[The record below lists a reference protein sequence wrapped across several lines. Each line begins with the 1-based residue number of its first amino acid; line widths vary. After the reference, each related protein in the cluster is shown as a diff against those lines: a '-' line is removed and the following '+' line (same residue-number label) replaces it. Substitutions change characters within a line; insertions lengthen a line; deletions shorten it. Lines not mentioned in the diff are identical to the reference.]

1 MNTLE
6 TQSGKKNDENLY
18 KESNGNSVV
27 YKMNIKI
34 GDVAQWY
41 CVCQTVMYERL
52 WILCPVHPQIAG
64 RLSGRLTAEDAF

>member
-34 GDVAQWY
+34 GDVVQW
-41 CVCQTVMYERL
+41 
-52 WILCPVHPQIAG
+52 
-64 RLSGRLTAEDAF
+64 